1 MPSILVRPASADD
14 IAAFSN
20 MPGKPT
26 IRAMALVIDD
36 EVVGLG
42 GVAFMQSRW
51 LGFVDLKP
59 EARQYKTTI
68 ARAAIRFLAELRR
81 DGVRFI
87 YVQRDEDEP
96 RAGLWLASLGFEI
109 DPRSQQLLRWKA

>member
-1 MPSILVRPASADD
+1 MPSVLVRQATADD
-14 IAAFSN
+14 IAAFSD

-26 IRAMALVIDD
+26 IRAMALVIDGQ
-36 EVVGLG
+36 VAGLG

-51 LGFVDLKP
+51 IGFVDLKD

-68 ARAAIRFLAELRR
+68 ARAAIRFLAQLRR
-81 DGVRFI
+81 DGVRYV

-96 RAGLWLASLGFEI
+96 RAGIWLASLGFEI
-109 DPRSQQLLRWKA
+109 DPRTQQLLRWKA